1 MMNLT
6 QINLNSNLNTFSYV
20 LSMPTAFNQEQYLVE
35 MLDMSNPNHT
45 SFIEEFRAKMGPPQQ
60 KQGPKGVKVYRKAD
74 ETEDYFSA
82 PVKKNMGGQKNDIN
96 VTNQHQMQA
105 TSYESKEVSLTV

>member
-1 MMNLT
+1 
-6 QINLNSNLNTFSYV
+6 
-20 LSMPTAFNQEQYLVE
+20 MPTAFNQEQYLVE

-45 SFIEEFRAKMGPPQQ
+45 YFIEEFRAKMGPPQQ
-60 KQGPKGVKVYRKAD
+60 KQGPKGVKIYRKAD

-96 VTNQHQMQA
+96 VTNQHKMQA
-105 TSYESKEVSLTV
+105 TSCDIREVSLLV

>member
-1 MMNLT
+1 
-6 QINLNSNLNTFSYV
+6 
-20 LSMPTAFNQEQYLVE
+20 MPTAFNQEQYLVE

-82 PVKKNMGGQKNDIN
+82 PVKKNVGGHKNDIN

-105 TSYESKEVSLTV
+105 TSYDIKEVNFRYKNIDNLYVISKYLVLF